1 MPAVR
6 SLIAAL
12 LTLAAAF
19 CPLSASAQ
27 MADRCLAV
35 AQAPRLVHPAAFRPA
50 ALKPTEV
57 RLTFI
62 GHSTWLIESPGAV
75 KIATD
80 YNDYIRP
87 SVVPDIA
94 TMNRAHTT
102 HYSNFPDPDIKHVL
116 RGWNP
121 EGGPAKH
128 DMTVADSRVR
138 NVPTNIRDWG
148 GGAISHGNSIF
159 IFEIASMCIGHL
171 GHLHHTLTDQQIAQI
186 GQLDVVMVPVDGSYT
201 MDVAGIVEVLKALRA
216 RLILPM
222 HYFNPYTLNR
232 FLDRI
237 RNDFPVETATEP
249 MLVDLAEDAAERAQG
264 AGAAGELTQPERAS
278 RSKGRQL
285 QHLAAGAGGQH
296 ALEVGQAGIEGR
308 LAGAAVERMRPGR
321 GPRRDPRRRS
331 GCRRIWASRVRCAC
345 LLPTSKVA
353 TTVAVSDAEVTTTV
367 GGPEMAGCLNRL
379 RGVVEGR
386 AGQPAELE
394 QVGRGDGGERQQRV
408 ADRLG
413 GRRRHVEPSRIA
425 EHGIDQH
432 RNAAASPP

>member
-12 LTLAAAF
+12 LTLAAVF

-27 MADRCLAV
+27 MADRCLAI
-35 AQAPRLVHPAAFRPA
+35 AQVPRLVQPVAFRPA

-138 NVPTNIRDWG
+138 NVPTNIRDWN

-159 IFEIASMCIGHL
+159 IFEISGMCIGHL

-249 MLVDLAEDAAERAQG
+249 MLVISQKSLPSEPKV
-264 AGAAGELTQPERAS
+264 LV
-278 RSKGRQL
+278 L
-285 QHLAAGAGGQH
+285 
-296 ALEVGQAGIEGR
+296 
-308 LAGAAVERMRPGR
+308 PG
-321 GPRRDPRRRS
+321 
-331 GCRRIWASRVRCAC
+331 
-345 LLPTSKVA
+345 
-353 TTVAVSDAEVTTTV
+353 
-367 GGPEMAGCLNRL
+367 N
-379 RGVVEGR
+379 
-386 AGQPAELE
+386 
-394 QVGRGDGGERQQRV
+394 
-408 ADRLG
+408 
-413 GRRRHVEPSRIA
+413 
-425 EHGIDQH
+425 
-432 RNAAASPP
+432 